1 MALISLDSVSK
12 TLGETPLFS
21 NVSFSIE
28 PEEHIGFVGPNGAGK
43 STLLKI
49 LSGTLE
55 TDQGT
60 IIRKKGLQV
69 SILDQVPRWE
79 TGDRIRDFLFR
90 STDPLVQLVDRYER
104 ALQDPA
110 IPSDTISVLS
120 HEMEERGGYTVEHRF
135 TSLLSELDI
144 PDISLP
150 METLSGGMIK
160 KVALVRCLASNADL
174 LLLDEPT
181 NHLDIDTI
189 EWLEKKLVQ
198 SGKAFVL
205 VTHDRWFL
213 DAVCNVIIDIDRQ
226 GVSKYPG
233 DYSEYLERLEERA
246 QIDSARERRREA
258 ILRVELEWLKRGP
271 KARGGKDKKRKER
284 IRDLV
289 QGRPEA
295 PQTKTDAFRTG
306 QRRLGGKVL
315 ELQRVSKAYE
325 GRSVF
330 KEFSYTLSAG
340 ERIGIIGPNGSGKST
355 LLNLIAGLIEPDTG
369 TVVRGETVA
378 IGYFDQ
384 TGSSI
389 NSGASIL
396 EYVQSAAER
405 ISFDDGTELTAEQF
419 LERFGYPRPMQSQ
432 KIEKLS
438 GGERRRL
445 QLVRLLIAS
454 PNVLLFDEPT
464 NDIDIGTIALLE
476 DFLRHFKGSVIVVS
490 HDRAFLEGMTDS
502 LWIFNGKGNITS
514 YVGSYSDWRELQ
526 RDQQREQQEAAK
538 PESNQMQKQEISRTE
553 SPRQQKQR
561 LTFKEKRELEQ
572 LLPEIEALEIEKSE
586 LEAAFSST
594 DGTLAKDGRA
604 AAEARRRYEEVLRL
618 IDEKTLRWEELAARS
633 DE

>member
-12 TLGETPLFS
+12 TLGETPLFT

-55 TDQGT
+55 ADQGT
-60 IIRKKGLQV
+60 IIRKKGLQI
-69 SILDQVPRWE
+69 SNLDQVPQWE
-79 TGDRIRDFLFR
+79 AGDRIRDFLFR
-90 STDPLVQLVDRYER
+90 STDPLVQLVDQYER

-110 IPSDTISVLS
+110 SLPETISALS
-120 HEMEERGGYTVEHRF
+120 HEMEEQCGFNVEHRF
-135 TSLLSELDI
+135 ASLLSELDI
-144 PDISLP
+144 HDLTLP

-160 KVALVRCLASNADL
+160 KVALVRCLASDADL

-189 EWLEKKLVQ
+189 EWLEQKLLQ

-213 DAVCNVIIDIDRQ
+213 DSVCNVIIDIDRQ
-226 GVSKYPG
+226 GVSKYSG

-246 QIDSARERRREA
+246 QIDASRERRREA

-284 IRDLV
+284 IQNLV
-289 QGRPEA
+289 KGRPEA
-295 PQTKTDAFRTG
+295 PEAKTEAFRTS

-315 ELQRVSKAYE
+315 ELHRVTKAFN
-325 GRSVF
+325 GNSVITD
-330 KEFSYTLSAG
+330 FSYTLSAG

-355 LLNLIAGLIEPDTG
+355 LLNLIAGTMECDSGMVI
-369 TVVRGETVA
+369 RGDTVA

-384 TGSSI
+384 TGASM
-389 NSGASIL
+389 NNEASIL

-405 ISFDDGTELTAEQF
+405 IYVDDGTELTAEQF

-432 KIEKLS
+432 NIEKLS

-476 DFLRHFKGSVIVVS
+476 DFLRHFKGTVIVVS
-490 HDRAFLEGMTDS
+490 HDRAFLESMTDS
-502 LWIFNGKGNITS
+502 LWVFDGKGNITS
-514 YVGSYSDWRELQ
+514 YVGSYSAWRKQQELL
-526 RDQQREQQEAAK
+526 EQQETAK
-538 PESNQMQKQEISRTE
+538 PAPAQNRAKVEPTKPQKQKLS
-553 SPRQQKQR
+553 
-561 LTFKEKRELEQ
+561 FKEKRELEQ
-572 LLPEIEALEIEKSE
+572 LLPEISALEDEKSE
-586 LEAAFSST
+586 LEAAFSRPDST
-594 DGTLAKDGRA
+594 FARDGKA

-633 DE
+633 DT